1 MTTGVDDLTS
11 PTGALIAAQDAY
23 RESSSCGD
31 DPHRR
36 AQYARA
42 AQDYAATTY
51 WHPESTPRQRQQAQ
65 ECMRQSYDLD
75 AETKARHARLRAGL
89 TGAHTPSERRDDPP
103 RTGAAI
109 TAPAN

>member
-23 RESSSCGD
+23 REASSCGD
-31 DPHRR
+31 DPQRR
-36 AQYARA
+36 AQYARS

-65 ECMRQSYDLD
+65 ECTRQSYDLIW
-75 AETKARHARLRAGL
+75 TRFGSGL
-89 TGAHTPSERRDDPP
+89 GCGSLIWGLLGGRCGCAH
-103 RTGAAI
+103 
-109 TAPAN
+109 